1 MKLET
6 LKAMTPDQI
15 QEYIAESER
24 RQSRLALRTAKKNLP
39 ETYFREEAARMCMT
53 ADVRSDF
60 YKLFK
65 REVMRE
71 FVKQYCAEHG
81 LSAEAEGEE
90 E

>member
-24 RQSRLALRTAKKNLP
+24 KQSRLALRAAKKNLP

-53 ADVRSDF
+53 ADVGSNF
-60 YKLFK
+60 YKLVK

-71 FVKQYCAEHG
+71 FVEAYYAE
-81 LSAEAEGEE
+81 
-90 E
+90 

>member
-1 MKLET
+1 MKIET
-6 LKAMTPDQI
+6 LKTMTQSQI
-15 QEYIAESER
+15 QEYIAASEAK
-24 RQSRLALRTAKKNLP
+24 QAKLELRTAKKNLP

-53 ADVRSDF
+53 ADIRSDF

-71 FVKQYCAEHG
+71 FVKGYCAEHG
-81 LSAEAEGEE
+81 LSAEAESEE